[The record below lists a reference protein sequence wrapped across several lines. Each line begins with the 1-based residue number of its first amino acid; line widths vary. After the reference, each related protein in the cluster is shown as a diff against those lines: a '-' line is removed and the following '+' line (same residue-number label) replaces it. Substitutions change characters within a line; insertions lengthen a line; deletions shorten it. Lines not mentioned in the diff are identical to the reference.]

1 MSKDFMSDLP
11 LLAQDILAAPASSVA
26 SERLFSVAGL
36 LTKEKKSNIKPVN
49 LQRRV
54 LIKGNPSL

>member
-1 MSKDFMSDLP
+1 MSDLP